1 MGKINEGS
9 LHENDLR
16 RAFVAGCKFWEYY
29 STGCTM
35 WQSDLELAET
45 EANDRYSKHG
55 PLADLA
61 NIGKDAHNHRIHS
74 DRQGR
79 LAGKTT

>member
-1 MGKINEGS
+1 MTKLIEGT
-9 LHENDLR
+9 LPENDLR

-35 WQSDLELAET
+35 WQSDLELAEA
-45 EANDRYSKHG
+45 EANDRYSKNS

-61 NIGKDAHNHRIHS
+61 DIGKDAPN
-74 DRQGR
+74 
-79 LAGKTT
+79 